1 MRLKYDKNKKKQST
15 VLYESGFFYKEDL
28 PKLYIDYYPDW
39 LSRRSL
45 QIGGTSWRD
54 KTRSKYGDELLI
66 ASFTHRDGLEI
77 YNRSKKYK
85 KLIEI
90 LENQYGPSRSFN
102 SIDPPE
108 NPEKNNIK
116 MSNKKTF
123 PYTEKQVRDIAN
135 KIAKALTQVEG
146 VKASPHDF
154 DFGDGSGA
162 SFNMSLDGIK
172 FDGGTYDVF
181 SNGDIVNV
189 AIGSQGVKAVYAKMG
204 DSVAQIVR
212 KIKKYD
218 KMMDSSKSVV
228 PPENPTQGDV
238 FANISSNYSKMCRD
252 NGMCS
257 SLGR

>member
-15 VLYESGFFYKEDL
+15 VLYESSKFYQEFEKESIGRKVKVDFR
-28 PKLYIDYYPDW
+28 KETGIIKKINGNDITIYYPD
-39 LSRRSL
+39 LEFAEVVNAKL
-45 QIGGTSWRD
+45 ADIKFLD
-54 KTRSKYGDELLI
+54 KNK
-66 ASFTHRDGLEI
+66 
-77 YNRSKKYK
+77 
-85 KLIEI
+85 
-90 LENQYGPSRSFN
+90 
-102 SIDPPE
+102 
-108 NPEKNNIK
+108 K

-123 PYTEKQVRDIAN
+123 PYTEKQVRDMAN
-135 KIAKALTQVEG
+135 KIAKALTKVEG

-181 SNGDIVNV
+181 SNGDVVNV

-204 DSVAQIVR
+204 DSVAQIVQ

-218 KMMDSSKSVV
+218 KMMDSTKSVV
-228 PPENPTQGDV
+228 PPENPTGGGV

-257 SLGR
+257 SLGK